1 MPTHKQRI
9 LTALKGEMPDSLPYV
24 PRIDLW
30 YNANVA
36 YDTLPAQHKGRT
48 QDEISRAQ
56 GWALHKIVPEF
67 LQVDKPEDTLHRALG
82 LYHLKEMVFDCK
94 FSPSI
99 DIEVR
104 RQGDYTTVIY
114 HTPIGSVST
123 KTMYSDEMRR
133 AGASITWIEEHV
145 IKRPEDYKVV
155 GYLFENLELVPSYER
170 FRAWQK
176 YVGEDGVPGTM
187 IGLACSP
194 MHHIQ
199 KEFLDATD
207 FYFHYNDCQKEMRA
221 LAESVAHFFD
231 QGLKIIADSPAELVL
246 WGANVDDMITY
257 PAYFEQEITPWIRKA
272 AQTLGAK
279 GKVALVHCDGENHG
293 LMDLI
298 RDSGMHAAEAIC
310 PYPMTKVKIEEYYQ
324 RWSEKLTIFG
334 GIPSNMVLAE
344 SVTDEEFE
352 AYLDHL
358 FKVIAP
364 GKRFVLGIADT
375 TPPNAVF
382 ERLIRIG
389 ERVEK
394 EARLPLEG
402 GAARPLSAEQLE
414 AASARAAPEQA
425 ADADYSLVRE
435 AVIKGRHKEI
445 GGHVQSL
452 LDRGL
457 SAKQIL
463 DHGMLETMQAI
474 GVKFGTGELF
484 IPQVLLSARAMNE
497 GLKVLEPHLA
507 ASKREIS
514 GKALVGTVRGDFH
527 DIGKNMVV
535 TMLRGVGFEVKDL
548 GINLAPEAFVK
559 GVIEYQPDIVGLSA
573 LLTTT
578 MAEMGKVIQA
588 LVATGLRDRVK
599 IIVGGAAVNA
609 KFAHDIGADG
619 YAGDAGEAVELA
631 KRLMAA

>member
-9 LTALKGEMPDSLPYV
+9 LTALKGEMPDTLPYV

-30 YNANVA
+30 YNANLA
-36 YDTLPAQHKGRT
+36 FDTLPAQHKGRT

-67 LQVDKPEDTLHRALG
+67 LKVDKPEDTLHRALG
-82 LYHLKEMVFDCK
+82 LYRLKEMVFDFR
-94 FSPSI
+94 FSPAV

-104 RQGDYTTVIY
+104 REGDYTTVLY
-114 HTPIGSVST
+114 HTPVGSVST

-155 GYLFENLELVPSYER
+155 GYLFENIELVPSFER

-176 YVGEDGVPGTM
+176 YIGEDGVPGTM

-207 FYFHYNDCQKEMRA
+207 FYFHYNDCQKEMHA

-246 WGANVDDMITY
+246 WGGNVDDMITY
-257 PAYFEQEITPWIRKA
+257 PEYFAQEITPWIRKA
-272 AQTLGAK
+272 SQTLGAK

-298 RDSGMHAAEAIC
+298 RDSGMHVAEAIC

-324 RWSEKLTIFG
+324 RWSGKLTLFG

-344 SVTDEEFE
+344 SATDEEFE

-402 GAARPLSAEQLE
+402 GAARPLSAAQIEE
-414 AASARAAPEQA
+414 AKARVTPKAVPDEE
-425 ADADYSLVRE
+425 YSLVRE
-435 AVIKGRHKEI
+435 AVIKGKHKEI
-445 GGHVQSL
+445 GGHVQTL
-452 LDRGL
+452 LDKGL

-548 GINLAPEAFVK
+548 GINLSPEAFVK
-559 GVIEYQPDIVGLSA
+559 GVQEYQPDIVGLSA

-578 MAEMGKVIQA
+578 MTEMGKVIQA
-588 LVATGLRDRVK
+588 LAASGLRDRVK
-599 IIVGGAAVNA
+599 IIVGGAAVNE

-631 KRLMAA
+631 KRLMAS

>member
-1 MPTHKQRI
+1 MASHKQRI
-9 LTALKGEMPDSLPYV
+9 LSALKGEMPDTLPYV

-30 YNANVA
+30 YNANLA
-36 YDTLPAQHKGRT
+36 FDTLPAQHKGRT

-67 LQVDKPEDTLHRALG
+67 LKVEKPEDTLHRALG
-82 LYHLKEMVFDCK
+82 LYRLKEMVFD
-94 FSPSI
+94 FRFAPSI
-99 DIEVR
+99 DIDVR
-104 RQGDYTTVIY
+104 REGDYTTVTY
-114 HTPIGSVST
+114 HTPVGSVST

-145 IKRPEDYKVV
+145 IKRTEDYKVV
-155 GYLFENLELVPSYER
+155 GYLFENIELVPSFER

-176 YVGEDGVPGTM
+176 YIGEDGVPGTM

-221 LAESVAHFFD
+221 LAKSVENFFD

-246 WGANVDDMITY
+246 WGGNVDDMITY
-257 PAYFEQEITPWIRKA
+257 PEYFEKEITPWIRKA
-272 AQTLGAK
+272 SAALGAS
-279 GKVALVHCDGENHG
+279 GKIALVHCDGENFG

-298 RDSGMHAAEAIC
+298 RDSGMHVAEAIC

-324 RWSEKLTIFG
+324 RWSSKLTLFG

-344 SVTDEEFE
+344 SATDQEFE
-352 AYLDHL
+352 DYLDHL

-364 GKRFVLGIADT
+364 GRRFVLGIADT

-402 GAARPLSAEQLE
+402 GAARPLSAEQIE
-414 AASARAAPEQA
+414 HAKAKVTPQTGS
-425 ADADYSLVRE
+425 DADYALVRD
-435 AVIKGRHKEI
+435 AVVKGKHKEI
-445 GGHVQSL
+445 GGQVQAL
-452 LDRGL
+452 LDKGFT
-457 SAKQIL
+457 AKQIL

-474 GVKFGTGELF
+474 GVKFGSGELF
-484 IPQVLLSARAMNE
+484 IPQVLLSARSMNE
-497 GLKVLEPHLA
+497 GLKILEPHLA
-507 ASKREIS
+507 SSKREIT

-535 TMLRGVGFEVKDL
+535 TMLRGVGFDVKDL

-559 GVIEYQPDIVGLSA
+559 AVEEYQPDIIGLSA

-578 MAEMGKVIQA
+578 MAEMAKVIQA
-588 LVATGLRDRVK
+588 LASAGLRDRVK

-609 KFAHDIGADG
+609 KFARDIGADG